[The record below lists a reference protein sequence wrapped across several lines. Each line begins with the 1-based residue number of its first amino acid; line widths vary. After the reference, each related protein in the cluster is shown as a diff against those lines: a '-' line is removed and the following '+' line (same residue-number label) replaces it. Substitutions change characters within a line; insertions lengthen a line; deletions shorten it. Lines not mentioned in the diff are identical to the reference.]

1 MAIHMNVRELQGLLS
16 RTQVRIKKLETKT
29 REYLI
34 AHENDPNGE
43 IENLWAE
50 IEFLQ
55 AKEEALLTQIS
66 LQSENTKDLDHL
78 FEQIRKE
85 LHKDT

>member
-1 MAIHMNVRELQGLLS
+1 MAIHMNVRELQTLLS
-16 RTQVRIKKLETKT
+16 RTQVRVKKLETKI

-34 AHENDPNGE
+34 AHENDSNGDL
-43 IENLWAE
+43 ENMWAE
-50 IEFLQ
+50 LEFLQ

-78 FEQIRKE
+78 FEEIRKE
-85 LHKDT
+85 LHNDT